1 MFLADS
7 DRASIVLNTSSGVG
21 WQNQTVALLSDWGF
35 FVTTGREDE
44 FRQWLLEHEEGL
56 LRLAPKGYEYLGTYI
71 PLWRPET
78 ERAAFHQVWR
88 YGSSGS
94 PDMRM
99 AAAHDGGAF
108 TELARQY
115 LSFVDQGRESE
126 ETFRLYRSVEG

>member
-1 MFLADS
+1 
-7 DRASIVLNTSSGVG
+7 
-21 WQNQTVALLSDWGF
+21 VALLSDWGF
-35 FVTTGREDE
+35 FVIAGREDE
-44 FRQWLLEHEEGL
+44 FRQWLSENEVGL
-56 LRLAPKGYEYLGTYI
+56 LRSAPKSYEYIGTYV

-78 ERAAFHQVWR
+78 ETAAFHQVWR
-88 YGSSGS
+88 YGASES

-115 LSFVDQGRESE
+115 LSFVDQTRESE